1 MKYNPLDKLFRS
13 VIPVAYDDSI
23 SYYEMVSKVIEVM
36 QQYIETSSISYADP
50 IQWDITKQ
58 YPRNT
63 VVVTVN
69 GDGYLSTQPV
79 PIGIDIDNEDYWTKI
94 GNFSELWGSVKLAIT
109 PVDEKLKT
117 TASEA
122 RAVNDL
128 VWLNNDLYIITK
140 AMDAGTRYIEGT
152 NCKKTNI
159 GEQLKDLNTKVD
171 SNKSSVD
178 NSIEQINTNIENIN
192 TNLNKK
198 IDKDTTGDL
207 NQTVSGK
214 MSVQS
219 DGRLK
224 IDSKD
229 DILLS
234 QNGITLVEANTS
246 AVSLSSI
253 RSITPINFFGIP
265 QLKCIQP
272 VNIDD
277 NYAYVTMRTGFDNVD
292 TKFLVSRTGK
302 IPYGIKPS
310 PRSIEEFQ
318 ELKKDGTDDIT
329 ATINTHTKN
338 EPLFI
343 PAGTYKIS
351 APLQLKHSL
360 YGAGSSRDPRRG
372 TSDTILKYTG
382 NPTAFGSQG
391 VITVSGDDVTGNV
404 VIAHLDIIC
413 NGMIGGVVF
422 TTNVYTDNSLYDVSI
437 YGVKSYGVYLQ
448 PNNST
453 LNRYCY
459 MDNVAVWGFSDNT
472 PVERWTGSVA
482 FFWGDKA
489 PDCECNNLVN
499 MVCQTGFD
507 CRTNVFGCNWITFN
521 GIPANGS
528 GGADANAWW
537 ENTNGMKVTNNDVHI
552 TNLYIDTCRRGIV
565 FDGPGKAA
573 AYINNLIYTVDDS
586 TATTGEG
593 NATIAL
599 IGTSPSPQLIVNGGV
614 INRTSK
620 VSTTIQTIGTYPIT
634 AMVCKIDN
642 AYIYTKRE
650 YIFSGNNQ
658 YICRTGEHRCI
669 DLAITNQTQYTIA
682 GQSTAGDPEQYKAFA
697 LIPIPNSNISSQG
710 CIRIYDRNDIDFS
723 IYLSNN
729 VESSGLFAI
738 SAVDNRQLNKAIYGA
753 PTGAGKTVT
762 WDVVNDTNKLYYV
775 NDGNAIILYCKRP
788 ASYEFTVQ
796 LSGFTLGNSPVILD
810 RIRNL
815 DGTPMDFPRWSNNNG
830 MTAIK
835 ILRPNIS

>member
-94 GNFSELWGSVKLAIT
+94 GNFSEIWGSVKLAIT

-117 TASEA
+117 TASA
-122 RAVNDL
+122 NRNINDL
-128 VWLNNDLYIITK
+128 VWLNNDLYVITK
-140 AMDAGTRYIEGT
+140 AMDAGTRYIDGT
-152 NCKKTNI
+152 NCKKTDI
-159 GEQLKDLNTKVD
+159 GEQLNDINTKID
-171 SNKSSVD
+171 NNKSSVD
-178 NSIEQINTNIENIN
+178 SSIEQINTNIENIN
-192 TNLNKK
+192 TNLNNK
-198 IDKDTTGDL
+198 IDIDTAGNLD
-207 NQTVSGK
+207 QTVSGNYK
-214 MSVQS
+214 QTVSGNTKLYSNGFFAYQNNNSVFYASNYEIGIGDVSENKQ
-219 DGRLK
+219 
-224 IDSKD
+224 
-229 DILLS
+229 LS
-234 QNGITLVEANTS
+234 VY
-246 AVSLSSI
+246 
-253 RSITPINFFGIP
+253 GIP
-265 QLKCIQP
+265 NFKTLN
-272 VNIDD
+272 VTNIDD
-277 NYAYVTMRTGFDNVD
+277 NFAVVNMRVKNND
-292 TKFLVSRTGK
+292 TDFLVSRTGK
-302 IPYGIKPS
+302 IPSFVEPS
-310 PRSIEEFQ
+310 PTSIEKYQ
-318 ELKKDGTDDIT
+318 KLKKDGTDDIT

-372 TSDTILKYTG
+372 TSDTILKYTA

-391 VITVSGDDVTGNV
+391 VITVSGNDVTGNI

-482 FFWGDKA
+482 FFWGNKA

-499 MVCQTGFD
+499 MVCQVGFD
-507 CRTNVFGCNWITFN
+507 CRTDVYGCNWTSYH
-521 GIPANGS
+521 GIPS
-528 GGADANAWW
+528 GGTGGTDANTWW
-537 ENTNGMKVTNNDVHI
+537 NNTIACKVTNNDIHV
-552 TNLYIDTCRRGIV
+552 TNFYADTCRYGFV

-573 AYINNLIYTVDDS
+573 AYINNLIYNCDDN

-593 NATIAL
+593 NAAIAL
-599 IGTSPSPQLIVNGGV
+599 IGTSPSPQLTVDGGV
-614 INRTSK
+614 INRSTK
-620 VSTTIQTIGTYPIT
+620 VSTMIQTIGTYPVT

-669 DLAITNQTQYTIA
+669 DLAITNQMQYTIA
-682 GQSTAGDPEQYKAFA
+682 GQSSAGDPEQYKAFA
-697 LIPIPNSNISSQG
+697 YIPVPNADISSQG
-710 CIRIYDRNDIDFS
+710 CIRIYDRNDIDYS

-729 VESSGLFAI
+729 VESGGLFAI
-738 SAVDNRQLNKAIYGA
+738 SAVDNRQLNKAIYGT

-762 WDVVNDTNKLYYV
+762 WDVVNDTDKLYYV

-788 ASYEFTVQ
+788 ASYEYTVQ